1 MKSLTAL
8 WKQVASEV
16 GDLCNV
22 STIRDYKTVAERF
35 EHEGTSF
42 LTITLTDFGKDFERS
57 LDRGRIADDCFMGFS
72 RCSGLPR
79 FLGGFLQQVFDRK
92 TGVLLDHPNKDSIF
106 ALRQL
111 TLMFGK
117 IELPCS
123 DARNARALRKYVE
136 CEQDVREGDRTLDPS
151 LLKDFGRVALQL
163 FGDVMASV
171 DLAVYRMTLVPKHG
185 SGATADKLRG
195 NAKFSQAEWTTRLER
210 YFPYGEYAIPN
221 WRFYYLLESVD
232 FLEPGDERPVQVK
245 LVPKTLKTPR
255 VIAVEPT
262 CMQYAQQAL
271 LDLIVPSLE
280 SDRKVGPMI
289 GFKDQGP
296 NRLMAEEGSRTGGLS
311 TIDLSEASDRVSNL
325 HVRALVQ
332 HFPHLM
338 GALDACRSRKADV
351 PGHGVYSL
359 AKFASMGSA
368 VCFPMEAMVFLTI
381 ALMGVMRHRNLGPGY
396 DVSRLH
402 GQVRVYGDDI
412 IVPTD
417 CVLSVIDLLEAFSLK
432 VNLGKS
438 FWTGK
443 FRESCGA
450 EFFDGRDVSI
460 TRVRSDLPSS
470 LDDVDKVIATVSL
483 RNRLYEAGLWR
494 SAFWLDAGIEPLLAG
509 RYPYV
514 GPDSPLLGRR
524 SFVGF
529 DTHRQSPRL
538 HAPQV
543 KGYVVSPKPRPSK
556 ATGEGALLKWF
567 LKRGDE
573 PFADRDHLVRSG
585 RPEAVCIKLRWAS
598 PV

>member
-8 WKQVASEV
+8 WKQVAAEV

-22 STIRDYKTVAERF
+22 STIRDFKTVAERF

-42 LTITLTDFGKDFERS
+42 LTITLTDFGKDLERS
-57 LDRGRIADDCFMGFS
+57 LDRGRIADDCFAGFA
-72 RCSGLPR
+72 RHSGLPR
-79 FLGGFLQQVFDRK
+79 FLGGFLQRVFDRK
-92 TGVLLDHPNKDSIF
+92 TGFLLSDPCKDSIY
-106 ALRQL
+106 AIRQL

-123 DARNARALRKYVE
+123 DARNARALRKYIE

-151 LLKDFGRVALQL
+151 LLQDFGRVALQL
-163 FGDVMASV
+163 FGDVMSAV
-171 DLAVYRMTLVPKHG
+171 DLAVYQQALLPKHG

-195 NAKFSQAEWTTRLER
+195 NAKYSQAEWTTRLER

-232 FLEPGDERPVQVK
+232 FLEPEDERPVKVT

-255 VIAVEPT
+255 VIAIEPT

-271 LDLIVPSLE
+271 LDLIVPCLE

-325 HVRALVQ
+325 HVRTLVQ
-332 HFPHLM
+332 HFPHLL

-351 PGHGVYSL
+351 PGHGVHSL

-381 ALMGVMRHRNLGPGY
+381 AIMGVMRHRSLGPST
-396 DVSRLH
+396 DVRRLH

-417 CVLSVIDLLEAFSLK
+417 CVNSVIELLEAFSLK

-450 EFFDGRDVSI
+450 EFYDGRDVSI
-460 TRVRSDLPSS
+460 TRVRQQLPSS
-470 LDDVDKVIATVSL
+470 LNDVDKVIATVSL

-494 SAFWLDAGIEPLLAG
+494 SAFWVDRGIEPLLAG

-514 GPDSPLLGRR
+514 GPDSPLLGRV

-529 DTHRQSPRL
+529 DAHRQHPGL

-543 KGYVVSPKPRPSK
+543 KGYVVCPKPRASM

-573 PFADRDHLVRSG
+573 PFADRNHLVQFG